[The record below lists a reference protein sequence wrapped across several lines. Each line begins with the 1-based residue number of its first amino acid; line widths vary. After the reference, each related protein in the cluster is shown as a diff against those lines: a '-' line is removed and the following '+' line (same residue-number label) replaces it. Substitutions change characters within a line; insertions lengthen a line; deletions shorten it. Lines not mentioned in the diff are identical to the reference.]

1 METTTIEAKSKA
13 VELEAKRKKLKE
25 LHAQQDKLKELQSE
39 LDIIE
44 SKIKNN
50 EKLSK
55 EDTKFI
61 AELGWL
67 SAAAVTIA
75 SIAASV

>member
-1 METTTIEAKSKA
+1 MGNAEKESTDILLKTRQEKLD
-13 VELEAKRKKLKE
+13 ELNVQQGKL
-25 LHAQQDKLKELQSE
+25 QQLQSE
-39 LDIIE
+39 LSALE

-55 EDTKFI
+55 EDTNFV

-67 SAAAVTIA
+67 AAAAVTIA
-75 SIAASV
+75 AIADSI